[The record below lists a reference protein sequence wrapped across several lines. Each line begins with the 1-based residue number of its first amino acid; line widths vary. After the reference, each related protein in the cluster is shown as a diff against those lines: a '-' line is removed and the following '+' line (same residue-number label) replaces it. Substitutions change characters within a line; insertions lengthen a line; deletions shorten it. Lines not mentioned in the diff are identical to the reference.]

1 MSLHGHD
8 PNKEVGHG
16 GSRSYIIGLT
26 LSVILTVIAFG
37 SVTQNWV
44 TPFAAIFVIAGAALM
59 QVVVHV
65 VFFLHMSRKSTPFWN
80 ATIFFFMLLV
90 VALLMTGTLFIMFTA
105 THNMM
110 PAMQME

>member
-8 PNKEVGHG
+8 PSKEVGQAG
-16 GSRSYIIGLT
+16 YGSYLSGLA
-26 LSVILTVIAFG
+26 LAIILTVIAFG
-37 SVTQNWV
+37 CVTRNWL
-44 TPFAAIFVIAGAALM
+44 TPFDAIFVIAGAALV

-80 ATIFFFMLLV
+80 ATIFFFMILV